1 MLYMKEQFTIGQV
14 AKKTGITI
22 DTLRYY
28 ERIGLLPGVERTNGQ
43 RRFNVS
49 HIQRIQFIQRAQNM
63 DFSLKEIGQLLM
75 FRESPEASKTE
86 VREMASDKLK
96 EIQERLEVLL
106 TLQQELTELVDEC
119 KNSTSGP
126 CPIIQSLDQPLD
138 QPQQGRST
146 K

>member
-1 MLYMKEQFTIGQV
+1 MANMKEQFTIGQV

-28 ERIGLLPGVERTNGQ
+28 ERIGLLPGVERTNRQ

-75 FRESPEASKTE
+75 FRQSPEASRTE
-86 VREMASDKLK
+86 VREMASEKLK
-96 EIQERLEVLL
+96 EIQARLEVLL

-119 KNSTSGP
+119 RNSASGP
-126 CPIIQSLDQPLD
+126 CPIIQSLDQP
-138 QPQQGRST
+138 Q
-146 K
+146 

>member
-1 MLYMKEQFTIGQV
+1 MANMKDQYTIGQV
-14 AKKTGITI
+14 AERTGLSI

-28 ERIGLLPGVERTNGQ
+28 ERIGLLPGVERSNGQ
-43 RRFNVS
+43 RRFNES

-75 FRESPEASKTE
+75 FRESAEASKIE
-86 VREMASDKLK
+86 VREMASEKLK

-106 TLQQELTELVDEC
+106 TLQRELTELVDEC
-119 KNSTSGP
+119 RNSDSGP
-126 CPIIQSLDQPLD
+126 CPIIQSLDQP
-138 QPQQGRST
+138 QQGRST